1 MFWYPF
7 ERYGWVLELSQ
18 RWGILSPISI
28 KFVSFRVESGYPG
41 WRWFLKIKNLHLQ
54 IWNHIWIPVWE
65 LNKCSWLRAKSCS
78 SWAPFSQLQV
88 IVGPSLTSPEWRLF
102 GRSGIVGL
110 EIQNKFLIPIWEM
123 QVGSR
128 ALVKLRHSFSY
139 FDQIRIVLGLVLV
152 NPEWR

>member
-1 MFWYPF
+1 MGGFPSSRNVEAFFRQFPSNLY
-7 ERYGWVLELSQ
+7 RLGLS
-18 RWGILSPISI
+18 LVNP
-28 KFVSFRVESGYPG
+28 E
-41 WRWFLKIKNLHLQ
+41 WRWFLKIKNIHFQ

-65 LNKCSWLRAKSCS
+65 LNRWSWLREKSCS
-78 SWAPFSQLQV
+78 SWAPFSQLRV

-102 GRSGIVGL
+102 GRSGIMGL

-139 FDQIRIVLGLVLV
+139 FDQIRIILGLVLV